1 MNQYE
6 LMMNFLREEGFCPK
20 EDEFGIEFK
29 FEGAVFLFIHDEDDE
44 QFFRLMM
51 PNIYDVTDENR
62 EVVMSAMNKV
72 NFRVK
77 VVKVISPVPHSV
89 WVAFEVLL
97 DSTPVLGDIV
107 PRALNMLKAGRAA
120 FYEAIQE
127 A

>member
-1 MNQYE
+1 
-6 LMMNFLREEGFCPK
+6 MNFLREEGFCPK